1 MGFRQSENLRYF
13 RVVYIARFGNGRSL
27 RLVFLPALT
36 LAFRCPAASA
46 NSALEECCRQ
56 ALEFNKTTY
65 TFIKNSIPAIAEETM
80 TDADRRRINEEK
92 NKGAYVMGSD
102 ASSLN
107 HLLEKSR
114 LLMDGAGEG
123 GDDE

>member
-1 MGFRQSENLRYF
+1 MKYSIR
-13 RVVYIARFGNGRSL
+13 
-27 RLVFLPALT
+27 T
-36 LAFRCPAASA
+36 
-46 NSALEECCRQ
+46 LEECCLK

-114 LLMDGAGEG
+114 LLMDGASEG